1 MASDID
7 RAYDH
12 CQRVAK
18 EHAKNF
24 YYAFRTLPMAKR
36 RAIYAVY
43 AFCRYCDD
51 VADDDHLPLDEKRR
65 LLAEIRVSLH
75 DAARDAEDPV
85 FVALEN
91 TTRAFGIPRHYYED
105 VIRGVESDLVVTR
118 FQSFDELRDYCYLV
132 ASAVGLICIEAVGYE
147 DPAARE
153 YAVDLGIAMQLT
165 NVMRDV
171 KEDMDRGRIYLP
183 LDDIRSFGYSEQD
196 LMDGRNNESF
206 RRLMAFQA
214 ERARSY
220 FDSGARLFPLLSRES
235 RACATVLHQLYSRIL
250 DRMESSGY
258 DVFERRIGLSTSE
271 KLLLMAKLWI
281 GSLMPF
287 QTNRRGQ

>member
-1 MASDID
+1 MASEID
-7 RAYDH
+7 RAYDY
-12 CQRVAK
+12 CRRVAK

-24 YYAFRTLPMAKR
+24 YYAFRTLPPAKR

-43 AFCRYCDD
+43 AFCRHCDD
-51 VADDDHLPLDEKRR
+51 VADDDDLPLDEKRR
-65 LLAEIRVSLH
+65 LLAEIRGRLH
-75 DAARDAEDPV
+75 DEGREPEDPV
-85 FVALEN
+85 LLALGD
-91 TTRAFGIPRHYYED
+91 TTRTFGVPSRYYEE
-105 VIRGVESDLVVTR
+105 VIRGVETDLVVSR
-118 FQSFDELRDYCYLV
+118 FQSFDQLRDYCYLV
-132 ASAVGLICIEAVGYE
+132 ASTVGLICIEVAGYE

-196 LMDGRNNESF
+196 LMDGRRNESF

-214 ERARSY
+214 ERARGY
-220 FDSGARLFPLLSRES
+220 FDSGAQLFPLLSRES

-250 DRMESSGY
+250 DRIESSGY
-258 DVFERRIGLSTSE
+258 DVFERRIGLRTSE
-271 KLLLMAKLWI
+271 KLLLMVKTWI

-287 QTNRRGQ
+287 QTNRRGR

>member
-1 MASDID
+1 MASEID

-24 YYAFRTLPMAKR
+24 YYAFRTLPAAKR

-65 LLAEIRVSLH
+65 LLAEIRERLH
-75 DAARDAEDPV
+75 NPAREAEDPV
-85 FVALEN
+85 FMALEA
-91 TTRAFGIPRHYYED
+91 TTRDFGIPRRYYED
-105 VIRGVESDLVVTR
+105 VIRGVETDLVVAR
-118 FQSFDELRDYCYLV
+118 FQSFDHLREYCYLV
-132 ASAVGLICIEAVGYE
+132 ASAVGLICIEVFGYE
-147 DPAARE
+147 DPAAKE

-183 LDDIRSFGYSEQD
+183 LDEIG
-196 LMDGRNNESF
+196 
-206 RRLMAFQA
+206 
-214 ERARSY
+214 
-220 FDSGARLFPLLSRES
+220 
-235 RACATVLHQLYSRIL
+235 
-250 DRMESSGY
+250 SSGT
-258 DVFERRIGLSTSE
+258 RSRT
-271 KLLLMAKLWI
+271 
-281 GSLMPF
+281 
-287 QTNRRGQ
+287 

>member
-1 MASDID
+1 MASEID

-24 YYAFRTLPMAKR
+24 YYAFRTLPAAKR

-65 LLAEIRVSLH
+65 LLAEIRERLH
-75 DAARDAEDPV
+75 NPAREAEDPV
-85 FVALEN
+85 LMALEA
-91 TTRAFGIPRHYYED
+91 TTRDFGIPRRYYED
-105 VIRGVESDLVVTR
+105 VIRGVETDLVVAR
-118 FQSFDELRDYCYLV
+118 FQSFDHLREYCYLV
-132 ASAVGLICIEAVGYE
+132 ASAVGLICIEVFGYE

-153 YAVDLGIAMQLT
+153 YAVDLGIAMQMT

-235 RACATVLHQLYSRIL
+235 RACAAVLHQLYSRIL

-258 DVFERRIGLSTSE
+258 DVFGQRIGLSTSE
-271 KLLLMAKLWI
+271 KLLMMVKLWI

-287 QTNRRGQ
+287 QTNRRGR